1 MEYEIQ
7 GTTMPLVQ
15 LTLKRGETIQ
25 SQSGAMKWMDAS
37 VQMRTSMAGGLGG
50 FLKRKI
56 SGESGFLN
64 YFDAQE
70 DGSRIAFGH
79 TFPGNI
85 LPLDVS
91 KVSIICQRRA
101 FLCAESTV
109 DMDIIFQ
116 RRLGTGFFGGEGF
129 ILQELKGSGIAF
141 VEIDGECLN
150 LDLTA
155 GQSVKVETGAVGM
168 YESTVKMNIEM
179 VKGFSNVLFGGEGLF
194 LTTLTGPGRIWLQ
207 TMPIQSMVAEMSPY
221 LPKPTSTK

>member
-1 MEYEIQ
+1 MEFAIQ

-15 LTLKRGETIQ
+15 ITLNKGETIQ

-37 VQMRTSMAGGLGG
+37 IQMRTSMAGGLGG
-50 FLKRKI
+50 FLKRKVT
-56 SGESGFLN
+56 GESGFLN
-64 YFDAQE
+64 FFDAQT

-85 LPLDVS
+85 IPLDVA
-91 KVSIICQRRA
+91 KTSIVCQRRA

-109 DMDIIFQ
+109 DLDIVFQ
-116 RRLGTGFFGGEGF
+116 RRLGAGFFGGEGF

-141 VEIDGECLN
+141 VEIDGECLH
-150 LDLTA
+150 LDLAA

-168 YESTVKMNIEM
+168 YESSVRMNIEM

-194 LTTLTGPGRIWLQ
+194 LTTLTGPGRVWLQ

-221 LPKPTSTK
+221 LPKPPSSK